1 MNTSAGSP
9 LSDNGSDGER
19 SFFDLATNEEFSDQS
34 ADRVQEL
41 KRMLFDLAYLV
52 MNADGTEHISE
63 KMLVRELKGRMER
76 EGSVDVGARTDDLA
90 PILDEGPGAIREHV
104 LDLADDVDEHAGERL
119 HQVADGFLDLLKGL
133 IVSDA
138 SIAKEEYEL
147 FETLCERWSIEK
159 NLPRS

>member
-1 MNTSAGSP
+1 MDDTHSGSSTTS
-9 LSDNGSDGER
+9 GENLG
-19 SFFDLATNEEFSDQS
+19 FFDMAAEDAGASSDENRIQ
-34 ADRVQEL
+34 VL
-41 KRMLFDLAYLV
+41 KRMLFDLAFLV

-63 KMLVRELKGRMER
+63 KMLIRELKGRMER

-90 PILDEGPGAIREHV
+90 PILDEGPDAIREHV
-104 LDLADDVDEHAGERL
+104 LDLADDVAEHSGDRL

-147 FETLCERWSIEK
+147 FETLCDRWSVEK